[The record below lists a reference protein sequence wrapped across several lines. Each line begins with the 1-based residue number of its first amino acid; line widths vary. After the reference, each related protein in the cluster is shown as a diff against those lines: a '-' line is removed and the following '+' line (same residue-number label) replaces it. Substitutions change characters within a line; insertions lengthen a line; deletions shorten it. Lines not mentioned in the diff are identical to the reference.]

1 MSLTQTCIPPD
12 CLLFLY
18 VLCIKALLLYPL
30 ITSPFRSCSCP
41 PSLYLPQGQSD
52 QSVAF
57 LAAADVAASQPLI
70 FCYGPKSTDDLL
82 LNYGFVPHGNIFD
95 SIVLAA
101 DGRELISLLF
111 KHMAGEGGTIDTQE
125 AGRVVETTLLPAI
138 EAVGEAVLVAKR
150 QWEMSIGM
158 ELDIA
163 VYEVQEGKPYRVW
176 FGGHVDPRMIASLA
190 AMWLMLVS
198 QDAGEDG
205 QGREDVSGAFIHRI
219 NFLRLRAA
227 VHKCR
232 FCSRFCQQIVGLMS
246 ADGIASIC
254 SPDILSLS
262 LSTSFLSPN
271 LLLSQ

>member
-1 MSLTQTCIPPD
+1 M
-12 CLLFLY
+12 
-18 VLCIKALLLYPL
+18 
-30 ITSPFRSCSCP
+30 
-41 PSLYLPQGQSD
+41 
-52 QSVAF
+52 
-57 LAAADVAASQPLI
+57 AASQPLI

-205 QGREDVSGAFIHRI
+205 QAGKTFQVPLYIGLISCAF
-219 NFLRLRAA
+219 
-227 VHKCR
+227 V
-232 FCSRFCQQIVGLMS
+232 Q
-246 ADGIASIC
+246 
-254 SPDILSLS
+254 P
-262 LSTSFLSPN
+262 STSAGFARGFASRSLV
-271 LLLSQ
+271 